1 METQVRTPQMIF
13 MQPQR
18 LIVPLFQR
26 PYVWNEENQWE
37 PLWNDVVRV
46 TERLLKQPQERHQPH
61 FLGAVVLQQVQN
73 PIGLMQT
80 RTIIDGQQRL
90 TTLQLLLDALHAE
103 LMAVEATGPALRIEA
118 LVRNQD
124 PFCAKPE
131 DQFKVWPTNR
141 DRPAFNAVMDA
152 KPPVNYEAIGHK
164 GERMVE
170 AHRYF
175 SEQARDWLNAGGPES
190 RAHRA
195 DAVEKVVRDLLQM
208 VVIDL
213 TAEENAQ
220 EIFETLNARGA
231 QLTAADLIKNFVFQR
246 LTESGANVEQEY
258 VDHWKE
264 FETAFWEAEVAV
276 GRIRYPRIS
285 VFLNHWLIAQTGEEI
300 VAREVFNRFKRYAD
314 HDAGVSMIE
323 LLRRIHRAS
332 AVYRRFVTDAMTLT
346 GAIDR
351 LGLFSYRTGV
361 LESEVIKPL
370 LLWLLDPELSA
381 VPDAQLSKALNVV
394 ESWMVRRMLV
404 RATAKNYNQAVAELV
419 KVVRSAPRESV
430 GDAIEQYLA
439 KQTGDSRY
447 WPDDAELRADLSD
460 LLAYRRLRR
469 SRLRMIFEG
478 IEDHLRGW
486 QGQKS
491 GLGGERVAR
500 GALAIEHVMPRKW
513 AAHWK
518 ADPLD
523 SADQRDK
530 LVHTLGN
537 LTLLTGRLNSSVSNG
552 PWQGKRASLKDH
564 DVLILNRKLLESAQ
578 HDWSNEA
585 IRARTRD
592 LIEVIIRVWPVP
604 EGHKSGFAAEK
615 PRRRS
620 KLTLSDLMNAG
631 VLQSGMQLTPRQ
643 ARFNSKVGALL
654 PDGQIELD
662 GQMFSRPSAAAV
674 HLTGRPTNGWWF
686 FFVDPKSKTS
696 LRRIRSDYLESLD
709 VEMEDDEEDDD
720 DDE

>member
-1 METQVRTPQMIF
+1 MKLVSNDLFEMPLNQAEIDFENEGGETYLCGNPPYAGLSSQTDQQKDDLR
-13 MQPQR
+13 R
-18 LIVPLFQR
+18 LFEGSNKYWKSLD
-26 PYVWNEENQWE
+26 YVM
-37 PLWNDVVRV
+37 
-46 TERLLKQPQERHQPH
+46 
-61 FLGAVVLQQVQN
+61 G
-73 PIGLMQT
+73 
-80 RTIIDGQQRL
+80 
-90 TTLQLLLDALHAE
+90 
-103 LMAVEATGPALRIEA
+103 
-118 LVRNQD
+118 
-124 PFCAKPE
+124 
-131 DQFKVWPTNR
+131 WPTNR
-141 DRPAFNAVMDA
+141 DRVAFNAVMGA
-152 KPPVNYEAIGHK
+152 KPPVNYEALGHR

-175 SEQARDWLNAGGPES
+175 SEQARDWLNENGTDG
-190 RAHRA
+190 RARRA
-195 DAVEKVVRDLLQM
+195 QALEKVVRDLLQM

-213 TAEENAQ
+213 NAEENAQ

-246 LTESGANVEQEY
+246 LMESGANVEQEY
-258 VDHWKE
+258 LEHWKE

-300 VAREVFNRFKRYAD
+300 VAREVFDRFKRYAD
-314 HDAGVSMIE
+314 HDVSTSMTE
-323 LLRRIHRAS
+323 VLRRLHRAS
-332 AVYRRFVTDAMTLT
+332 AVYRKFVTDAMTLT

-370 LLWLLDPELSA
+370 LLCILDPEVTA
-381 VPDAQLSKALNVV
+381 VPDGQLSKALNVV

-419 KVVRSAPRESV
+419 KVVRSSSRQSV
-430 GDAIEQYLA
+430 GDTIEQFIA
-439 KQTGDSRY
+439 KQTVDSRY
-447 WPDDAELRADLSD
+447 WPDDSELRSDLSE

-469 SRLRMIFEG
+469 SRLRMIFES

-486 QGQKS
+486 HGEKI

-500 GALAIEHVMPRKW
+500 GTLAIEHVMPRKW
-513 AAHWK
+513 AAHWQPDPVDT
-518 ADPLD
+518 ADH
-523 SADQRDK
+523 RDK

-552 PWQGKRASLKDH
+552 PWQGKRTGLVGH
-564 DVLILNRKLLESAQ
+564 DVLLLNRKLLEAAKD
-578 HDWSNEA
+578 DWSNEA

-592 LIEVIIRVWPVP
+592 LIEVIISVWPVP
-604 EGHKSGFAAEK
+604 AGHKSGFASEK

-620 KLTLSDLMNAG
+620 KLQLSDLLNAG
-631 VLQSGMQLTPRQ
+631 ALQPGMELTPRQ
-643 ARFNSKVGALL
+643 AKFSSKVGVLL

-662 GQMFSRPSAAAV
+662 GQTFSRPSAAAV

-686 FFVDPKSKTS
+686 FFVDPKSKRS
-696 LRRIRSDYLESLD
+696 LRKIRSDYLESLD
-709 VEMEDDEEDDD
+709 LEMDDDDEDDD